1 MIKYRISLKRAIDF
15 DAVVLALFRYT
26 INDENQ
32 YDVKTHFLSA
42 EGEWEEIQKNQFFGE
57 DELPRMDVR
66 ELEIDRNIRKQEEW
80 KDKEEAHRE
89 KNDG

>member
-1 MIKYRISLKRAIDF
+1 MGRN
-15 DAVVLALFRYT
+15 T
-26 INDENQ
+26 
-32 YDVKTHFLSA
+32 
-42 EGEWEEIQKNQFFGE
+42 KNQFFGE
-57 DELPRMDVR
+57 DELPRMDGIWEAKQKDIDGFLERWQQNMECIIVR